1 MQLTAGKTNVIG
13 NGSLKPRKLTGK
25 ALWPFFWDVPTAIGQ
40 AGHIELLHQV
50 VPPAQGEVAE
60 ICMHLLISLEVGVV

>member
-1 MQLTAGKTNVIG
+1 MQFTAGKTNVIG
-13 NGSLKPRKLTGK
+13 EGFFKSRKLTGK
-25 ALWPFFWDVPTAIGQ
+25 ALWPFFWDVPTAVRQ

-60 ICMHLLISLEVGVV
+60 I

>member
-1 MQLTAGKTNVIG
+1 MQFTAGKTNVIG
-13 NGSLKPRKLTGK
+13 DGSLKSRKLTGK
-25 ALWPFFWDVPTAIGQ
+25 ALWPFFWDVPAAVSQ

-60 ICMHLLISLEVGVV
+60 ICMHLLISLKVGVV